1 MTEAEYRALKIDSY
15 SSLKVFIED
24 RKKYYRKYVL
34 EEPVKDPDSQSL
46 TFGSLV
52 DCLLFTPHEFDQRF
66 TLSVTDV
73 PKGQYKKLIDELM
86 IITEQS
92 LGDNGEVTRDLE
104 DMLQDAYK
112 EVKYDFAG
120 NVVDFKRDTFE
131 VVKKKFIGS
140 DLELYYRQLREAYG
154 KTVIESTAVD
164 VALAVINELKAN
176 PNTVEII
183 NAESNSEQDVYS
195 QFPLIEKAI
204 VADGTTIIDDNYQLK
219 GLLDK
224 LIVSHKR
231 KQIDIIDLKTAW
243 DNEGEFLNNY
253 FKYKYYIQ
261 IAVYYYLVTEWKKGQ
276 KGIEDYTVNFP
287 KFVVA
292 DSNNYKAPLV
302 YVTKKENFEQG
313 MRGFIIRGKYYPGVM
328 RAVSDLV
335 WHKKSGIWNISKEN
349 YKNKGIVE
357 ITPFQN

>member
-1 MTEAEYRALKIDSY
+1 MTEQEYRALKIDSY

-24 RKKYYRKYVL
+24 RKKYYKKFVL
-34 EEPVKDPDSQSL
+34 EEPVKDSDSPSL
-46 TFGSLV
+46 VFGSLV
-52 DCLLFTPHEFDQRF
+52 DCLLFTPDDFDKRF
-66 TLSVTDV
+66 TFSVTDV

-86 IITEQS
+86 VITAQS
-92 LGDNGEVTRDLE
+92 VGASGEVTRDIE
-104 DMLQDAYK
+104 DMLLDAYRN
-112 EVKYDFAG
+112 VKYDFAG
-120 NVVDFKRDTFE
+120 NTVDFKRDSFD

-140 DLELYYRQLREAYG
+140 DLELYYKQLRESFG
-154 KTVIESTAVD
+154 KEVIESTTVD
-164 VALAVINELKAN
+164 VALSVINELKGN
-176 PNTVEII
+176 SITEEII
-183 NAESNSEQDVYS
+183 NATSNSDQDVYT

-224 LIVSHKR
+224 LIVNHKQ
-231 KQIDIIDLKTAW
+231 KKIDIIDLKTAW
-243 DNEGEFLNNY
+243 DNEGEFINNY

-261 IAVYYYLVTEWKKGQ
+261 VAVYYYLVMEWKKGQ
-276 KGIEDYTVNFP
+276 AGLENYTVNYP

-292 DSNNYKAPLV
+292 DSNNYKSPLV
-302 YVTKKENFEQG
+302 YVTTKDNFEQG
-313 MRGFIIRGKYYPGVM
+313 MRGFTIRGKYYPGVM

>member
-24 RKKYYRKYVL
+24 RKKYYKKFVL
-34 EEPVKDPDSQSL
+34 EEPVKESESQSL
-46 TFGSLV
+46 VFGSLV
-52 DCLLFTPHEFDQRF
+52 DCLLFTPDEFDKRF
-66 TLSVTDV
+66 TFSVTDV

-86 IITEQS
+86 VITGQS
-92 LGDNGEVTRDLE
+92 LGESGEITRDIE
-104 DMLQDAYK
+104 DMLLDAYRN
-112 EVKYDFAG
+112 VKYDFAG
-120 NVVDFKRDTFE
+120 NTVDFKRDSFE
-131 VVKKKFIGS
+131 TVKKKFIGS
-140 DLELYYRQLREAYG
+140 DLELYYKQLREAYG
-154 KTVIESTAVD
+154 KEVIESTTVD
-164 VALAVINELKAN
+164 VALSVLNELKSN
-176 PNTVEII
+176 PNTEEII
-183 NAESNSEQDVYS
+183 NAESNSEQDVYT

-219 GLLDK
+219 GLPDK

-261 IAVYYYLVTEWKKGQ
+261 IAVYFYLVTQWKNGKDEL
-276 KGIEDYTVNFP
+276 KDYTVNYP

-292 DSNNYKAPLV
+292 DSNNYKSPLV
-302 YVTKKENFEQG
+302 YTTSKENFEQG
-313 MRGFIIRGKYYPGVM
+313 MRGFTIRGKYYPGMM

-349 YKNKGIVE
+349 YKNKGIVV
-357 ITPFQN
+357 IAPFQN